1 MLRAYHNEAARLVQ
15 STLPLDPPA
24 VASLVWLDLLQ
35 PTAEED
41 HLVEALLGI
50 TIPTQAEMEEIELS
64 ARLYHEDGAEF
75 MTMTGLHQLDSDDPT
90 KTPITFILKG
100 KTLVTVRYAE
110 PKPFLAFTLRAQKAK
125 STACG
130 SGEQVF
136 LGLLEA
142 MIDRTADALERVGNE
157 VDQISRDVFGKK
169 SSTAKQ
175 LQQDL
180 RSIIERIGAKAE
192 LLTMVQESLVSI
204 SRLMAFHIAPE
215 ANTTKAGRDARQL
228 VKLIQRDAVSLGEH
242 ARTLSSKINFLLD
255 ATLGLINLEQNQI
268 IKIFSVAAVVFLPP
282 TLVAS
287 IYGMNYEVM
296 PELHWDFGYPFAIG
310 LMILSAV
317 LPYLY
322 FKKRGWL

>member
-1 MLRAYHNEAARLVQ
+1 MLRAYQHQDAKLVHIPISEGQ
-15 STLPLDPPA
+15 STEGLVWVDLLDPTP
-24 VASLVWLDLLQ
+24 
-35 PTAEED
+35 EED
-41 HLVEALLGI
+41 NLVESLLGFV
-50 TIPTQAEMEEIELS
+50 IPTRAEMEEIELS

-75 MTMTGLHQLDSDDPT
+75 MTMTALFKLDTDEPA

-100 KTLVTVRYAE
+100 TTLVTVRYAE
-110 PKPFLAFTLRAQKAK
+110 PKPFLAFLVRAQKAK
-125 STACG
+125 SVVCG

-157 VDQISRDVFGKK
+157 IDHISRDVFRKK
-169 SSTAKQ
+169 NSSAKQ

-180 RSIIERIGAKAE
+180 RSIIEQIGAKAE
-192 LLTMVQESLVSI
+192 LLTMVQESLVSV
-204 SRLMAFHIAPE
+204 SRLTAFHTALD
-215 ANTTKAGRDARQL
+215 ATTTKAGRDTRQL
-228 VKLIQRDAVSLGEH
+228 IKLIQRDALSLGEH
-242 ARTLSSKINFLLD
+242 ARTLSTKINFLLD

-287 IYGMNYEVM
+287 IYGMNYDFM
-296 PELHWDFGYPFAIG
+296 PELHWYVGYPFALG
-310 LMILSAV
+310 LMVLSAI

-322 FKKRGWL
+322 FKRRGWL